1 MTLEIRPELETAF
14 QEAEKAEERLDE
26 FAVRDRLVRVL
37 ADLGTPTPAQR
48 KGNVALVEAL
58 EFGPRRLHGAPD
70 WDMYWQPMASAIDGA
85 GKQHYLPDAARV
97 DDEVIQQW
105 SERAGTARHALL
117 RARYGDLAWEI
128 AKFRRGELTRPPD

>member
-1 MTLEIRPELETAF
+1 
-14 QEAEKAEERLDE
+14 
-26 FAVRDRLVRVL
+26 
-37 ADLGTPTPAQR
+37 
-48 KGNVALVEAL
+48 EAL

-128 AKFRRGELTRPPD
+128 AKFRRGELTRPPDVAMARIAIDGYLDAVDRGLTANDVYAWIYLERAIELAATISDAARI